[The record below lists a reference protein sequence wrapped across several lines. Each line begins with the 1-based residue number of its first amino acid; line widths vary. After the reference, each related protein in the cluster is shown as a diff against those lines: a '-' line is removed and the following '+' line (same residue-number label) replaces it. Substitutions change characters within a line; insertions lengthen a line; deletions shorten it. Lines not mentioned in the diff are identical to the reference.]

1 MQVLWVI
8 MLLEHIVLSMV
19 IISIL
24 LLINFLQSSTPQTFS
39 KEGECCGPEDGAY
52 LPFLVFV
59 EGKK

>member
-8 MLLEHIVLSMV
+8 MLLEHVVLSMV

-24 LLINFLQSSTPQTFS
+24 LLIIFLQSSTPPTFS
-39 KEGECCGPEDGAY
+39 KEGECCSLKDCAY

-59 EGKK
+59 EGEK